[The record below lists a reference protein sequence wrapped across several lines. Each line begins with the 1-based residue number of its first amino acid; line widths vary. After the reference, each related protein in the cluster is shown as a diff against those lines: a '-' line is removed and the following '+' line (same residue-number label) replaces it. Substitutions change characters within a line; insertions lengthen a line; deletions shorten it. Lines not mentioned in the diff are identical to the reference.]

1 MIDNNKIKSSFK
13 KHFEDVLKENLSFKF
28 LLFDIF
34 VEGTAYIVGGYFRDF
49 LLKRKSRDI
58 DIIVDLPHDIL
69 LAKIIDSGIS
79 YEINRHKGIKLQLET
94 KEVDIWAIENNWAF
108 KQKLVKLNHEDKLLS
123 IAKGCFY
130 NYDALVINLHT
141 FNFNI
146 RYFTEFVSTRNLDI
160 LQEKALYKKLNPTI
174 EANILRAF
182 YIQKSTG
189 AKFSENTKEYLLK
202 KIGQLNDHY
211 DSSVSRLNNTKRKYP
226 KYDKTLKDIDVYI
239 LVKEIQKG
247 MINKQQFFLDL

>member
-1 MIDNNKIKSSFK
+1 MLDNNKIKSNFK
-13 KHFEDVLKENLSFKF
+13 RHFENVLKENLSFR
-28 LLFDIF
+28 LLLLDIF

-49 LLKRKSRDI
+49 LLKRQSRDI
-58 DIIVDLPHDIL
+58 DIIVDLPHDKLI
-69 LAKIIDSGIS
+69 AKIIESGIQH
-79 YEINRHKGIKLQLET
+79 EINRHKGIKLQLDT
-94 KEVDIWAIENNWAF
+94 KEVDIWSIENNWAF

-146 RYFTEFVSTRNLDI
+146 RYFTDFVSTRNLEI
-160 LQEKALYKKLNPTI
+160 LQEKVLYKKLNPTV

-189 AKFSENTKEYLLK
+189 AKFSENTKGYLLK
-202 KIGQLNDHY
+202 KIGQLADDHE
-211 DSSVSRLNNTKRKYP
+211 SSVSHLNNIKRKYP
-226 KYDKTLKDIDVYI
+226 KYDKTLKDIDIYI
-239 LVKEIQKG
+239 LVNEIIKG
-247 MINKQQFFLDL
+247 MVHKQQFFLDL

>member
-1 MIDNNKIKSSFK
+1 MIENNKIKINFK
-13 KHFEDVLKENLSFKF
+13 KHFESVLKENLSFKL

-34 VEGTAYIVGGYFRDF
+34 VDGTAYIVGGYFRDF
-49 LLKRKSRDI
+49 LLNRKSRDL
-58 DIIVDLPHDIL
+58 DIIVDLPHDVL
-69 LAKIIDSGIS
+69 LLKIIDSGIS
-79 YEINRHKGIKLQLET
+79 YEINRHNGIKLQLET
-94 KEVDIWAIENNWAF
+94 QEIDMWAIENNWAF
-108 KQKLVKLNHEDKLLS
+108 KQNLVKLNHEDKLLS

-146 RYFTEFVSTRNLDI
+146 RFFTEFISTKTLDI
-160 LQEKALYKKLNPTI
+160 LQEKSIYKKLNPTI

-182 YIQKSTG
+182 YIQKITG
-189 AKFSENTKEYLLK
+189 VKFSENTKEYLLK

-211 DSSVSRLNNTKRKYP
+211 DSSVSRLNNIKRKYP
-226 KYDKTLKDIDVYI
+226 KYDKILKDIDVYI